1 MITYVYGIKTIR
13 LLDFIE
19 YEKESAENELTKNL
33 NWTAY
38 EEKHYESRFTK
49 FYESYWLYERFKID
63 LRKIKFSNL
72 ILSKQMKREDALK
85 KLRQKPYN
93 KNSIV

>member
-1 MITYVYGIKTIR
+1 MLICLCIKTIR

-38 EEKHYESRFTK
+38 EKNIMN
-49 FYESYWLYERFKID
+49 LD
-63 LRKIKFSNL
+63 LQNL
-72 ILSKQMKREDALK
+72 
-85 KLRQKPYN
+85 
-93 KNSIV
+93 